1 MHLFLTSSP
10 CDDNVPQGVTLP
22 CILDASN
29 GFVDRLARCHKP
41 DSRMVIVAASPHNF
55 ALNDEML
62 GTFHN
67 AFNYHHLTLSETVML
82 DARSERDAARLI
94 ALSDVVML
102 AGGLGIDR
110 IEVIFVPEQY
120 LKRRSMFIAFF
131 DAALFYHTISE
142 ENQQRIV
149 IKRNDIFNQ
158 LSKTLLHVFRK
169 LCFLNWRKVV
179 IILRTPSH
187 GKHQKI
193 KLIVFF

>member
-1 MHLFLTSSP
+1 MQLSCLRQII
-10 CDDNVPQGVTLP
+10 NILP
-22 CILDASN
+22 AAIEDI
-29 GFVDRLARCHKP
+29 RCF
-41 DSRMVIVAASPHNF
+41 RYI
-55 ALNDEML
+55 
-62 GTFHN
+62 HN
-67 AFNYHHLTLSETVML
+67 AMHNKAAEVGYSQRYPL
-82 DARSERDAARLI
+82 ANAIQRSCADIQVYIPLNTMP
-94 ALSDVVML
+94 S
-102 AGGLGIDR
+102 GLEIDS

-120 LKRRSMFIAFF
+120 LKRWSMFIAFF

-169 LCFLNWRKVV
+169 LRFFDWNKVV
-179 IILRTPSH
+179 IILCTPSH